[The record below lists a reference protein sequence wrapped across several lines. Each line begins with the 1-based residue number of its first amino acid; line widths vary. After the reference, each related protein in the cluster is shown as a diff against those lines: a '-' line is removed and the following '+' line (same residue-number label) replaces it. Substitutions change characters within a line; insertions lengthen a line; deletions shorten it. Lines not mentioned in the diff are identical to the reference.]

1 MKRHF
6 LVLVLISFLH
16 YCSAQYQSRTQSHS
30 FLQSYS
36 TPNDFCVNGK
46 EDNILHR
53 GCICSSDK
61 WSGERCNIISEC
73 QYTSFLGGYCPQKS
87 TSLSTI
93 YTSPVNTKN
102 DAICVIATVLSSLSL
117 FALTIQASK
126 DNTLMRNFWRILCL
140 KTDTV
145 KHKDQSDESI
155 LESGHEYSNEP
166 QLLLR

>member
-1 MKRHF
+1 MRGHF
-6 LVLVLISFLH
+6 FVLVLISFLY
-16 YCSAQYQSRTQSHS
+16 YCSAQTHS

-46 EDNILHR
+46 KDNILHR

-87 TSLSTI
+87 TSLSPI
-93 YTSPVNTKN
+93 YTNPVNTKN

-126 DNTLMRNFWRILCL
+126 DNTLMRNFWRVLCI

-145 KHKDQSDESI
+145 KPSDQSESDESI